1 MRTTVDVAEQLLSPC
16 CSVQSPAEFVAS
28 LSGPAVRSCAY
39 LTDTKQITICAWNDL
54 QWRNGV
60 QDAKVVDQTRGILT
74 WVEQTCPGNF
84 HSSIEYVTVA
94 GKYLKG
100 AGLRD
105 KGASIAQKVVGAG
118 YQQVCGD
125 ARVWGDGIT
134 PVVAAH
140 LEGGR
145 HTSCKKQMQFLDT
158 LLVGI

>member
-1 MRTTVDVAEQLLSPC
+1 M
-16 CSVQSPAEFVAS
+16 
-28 LSGPAVRSCAY
+28 
-39 LTDTKQITICAWNDL
+39 
-54 QWRNGV
+54 

-134 PVVAAH
+134 PIVAAH
-140 LEGGR
+140 LEGGQLSGCCQ
-145 HTSCKKQMQFLDT
+145 HTQYSDT
-158 LLVGI
+158 ACVNLKCWVL

>member
-1 MRTTVDVAEQLLSPC
+1 M
-16 CSVQSPAEFVAS
+16 
-28 LSGPAVRSCAY
+28 
-39 LTDTKQITICAWNDL
+39 
-54 QWRNGV
+54 

-94 GKYLKG
+94 GKYIQG

-105 KGASIAQKVVGAG
+105 KGASIAQKVCGAG

-134 PVVAAH
+134 PIVAAH
-140 LEGGR
+140 LPGR
-145 HTSCKKQMQFLDT
+145 TPCAAFHAQRS
-158 LLVGI
+158 